1 MNDQAL
7 VLDMKD
13 LLRNAGDDREL
24 LDELADTFVE
34 EVPGWIGRL
43 RAAVSSGDTGET
55 FSVAHSL
62 NGAVAFFKAAAVQRA
77 AAELEA
83 MGLAARLDGA
93 PERLDRLE
101 AHLRELVEVLR
112 AAPWRR

>member
-43 RAAVSSGDTGET
+43 RAAVSSGDTEE
-55 FSVAHSL
+55 L
-62 NGAVAFFKAAAVQRA
+62 
-77 AAELEA
+77 AEIDA
-83 MGLAARLDGA
+83 WLAAHDQ
-93 PERLDRLE
+93 P
-101 AHLRELVEVLR
+101 
-112 AAPWRR
+112 